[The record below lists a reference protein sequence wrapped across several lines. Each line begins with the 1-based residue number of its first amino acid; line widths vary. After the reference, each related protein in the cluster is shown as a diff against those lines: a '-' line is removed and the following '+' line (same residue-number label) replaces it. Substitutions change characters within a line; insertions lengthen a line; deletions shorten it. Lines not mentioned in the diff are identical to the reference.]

1 MFGHLSLSD
10 SWSLLKLRAG
20 KKPPPMEAT
29 LASLTDPGCR
39 RNENQDRVGT
49 LRLRDDW
56 QDCMV
61 GIVADGMGGNHAGG
75 RAAGLAVQAVENVLG
90 KGGALRDPVSALHRA
105 IAQANANIF
114 SEAQCVV
121 EHHGMGTTLT
131 IVMLCQGRLYCG
143 HVGDSRLYRLR
154 EQRIELLSRDHS
166 LVGELIR
173 SGHLTTEQGKQH
185 PDSNILSR
193 AVGRHASVEA
203 EVWHE
208 TSAPRAGD
216 RYLLCSDG
224 LHGLLTDD
232 EILQGQSGR
241 TPDEACRHLVEQA
254 RAAGGHDNIAV
265 VILSLHGGTS
275 LNAAKEP
282 KEQKVPAPTVAGHR
296 P

>member
-20 KKPPPMEAT
+20 KKPPPLEAT
-29 LASLTDPGCR
+29 LASLTDPGCKR
-39 RNENQDRVGT
+39 TENQDRVGT
-49 LRLRDDW
+49 LRLRDDR

-75 RAAGLAVQAVENVLG
+75 HAAGLAVQAVENVLG
-90 KGGALRDPVSALHRA
+90 KGGASRDPAAALHRA

-121 EHHGMGTTLT
+121 EHRGMGTTLT
-131 IVMLCQGRLYCG
+131 IVMLCQGRLFCG

-154 EQRIELLSRDHS
+154 EQRIEQLSRDHS
-166 LVGELIR
+166 LVGDLVR
-173 SGHLTTEQGKQH
+173 SGHLTTEQGRQH

-193 AVGRHASVEA
+193 AVGRQLSVEA
-203 EVWHE
+203 DVWQE
-208 TSAPRAGD
+208 KSAPLAGD

-232 EILQGQSGR
+232 EILQGQAGR
-241 TPDEACRHLVEQA
+241 TPDQACRHLVEQA
-254 RAAGGHDNIAV
+254 REAGGHDNIAV
-265 VILSLHGGTS
+265 VILSLHGAES
-275 LNAAKEP
+275 PDAA
-282 KEQKVPAPTVAGHR
+282 KEQKVPEQTVPGHR
-296 P
+296 T